1 MTVCL
6 NNKCV
11 VATPQHINY
20 WVDFRNKI
28 IKILI
33 LLQPDKQLDF
43 QISRMSEIVTKE
55 ISVEITDC
63 AMTIHHDDDK
73 MRNCMIFP
81 VS

>member
-28 IKILI
+28 IKNFNSPPAR
-33 LLQPDKQLDF
+33 QTVRFPNQQNVK
-43 QISRMSEIVTKE
+43 
-55 ISVEITDC
+55 DC
-63 AMTIHHDDDK
+63 HDRD
-73 MRNCMIFP
+73 N
-81 VS
+81 SSS

>member
-33 LLQPDKQLDF
+33 LLQRDKQLDF
-43 QISRMSEIVTKE
+43 QISRMSKIVTNQKYL
-55 ISVEITDC
+55 SKSLTVQ
-63 AMTIHHDDDK
+63 
-73 MRNCMIFP
+73 
-81 VS
+81 

>member
-28 IKILI
+28 IKNFNSPPAR
-33 LLQPDKQLDF
+33 QTVRFPNQQNVK
-43 QISRMSEIVTKE
+43 
-55 ISVEITDC
+55 DC
-63 AMTIHHDDDK
+63 HE
-73 MRNCMIFP
+73 
-81 VS
+81 